1 MLGMK
6 IFKLSKTPIEHVKIS
21 QKISEP
27 YLEQLNQ
34 AKGIMENYL
43 KDKPFNVN
51 INKVSSVW
59 GKDSEDYVEIQGY
72 TPKSLSIYHIK
83 KESDT
88 SFLRLVYKT
97 LEELAKDKIF
107 QAK

>member
-1 MLGMK
+1 MK
-6 IFKLSKTPIEHVKIS
+6 IFKIAPKIIEKVKIS
-21 QKISEP
+21 KEIQNP
-27 YLEQLNQ
+27 YKEQLVQ

-59 GKDSEDYVEIQGY
+59 GKDADDYVEIQGY

-83 KESDT
+83 KESDM